1 MTSVKCRM
9 NYHAMTI
16 FNVPVFAGGVKTGV
30 YTNTTEF
37 PAPPITEAQLTTLIN
52 NYNTTY
58 EEYKNGGKLKKPF
71 FTEAK
76 KALMN
81 GLDDIAN
88 YINNLS
94 GLTPEIFEMGG
105 YVPTKTV
112 ATGGNAP
119 ATPQGAILNR
129 GSIGQLFAE
138 VLKVKD
144 AESYGC
150 LVFVGQ
156 PLPADYLTFTKGQ
169 LIASKGT
176 GADAMAASGSNVVVI
191 IDVTK
196 GRKKQFIN
204 LQPGVEYFFYF
215 YAVNANGVSQ
225 LSEVRS
231 IVCG

>member
-1 MTSVKCRM
+1 MRDLRCRI
-9 NYHAMTI
+9 NYHNYGIAV
-16 FNVPVFAGGVKTGV
+16 VPVFAGGVKTGV

-37 PAPPITEAQLTTLIN
+37 PTPPITETQLNTLIN
-52 NYNTTY
+52 NYNATY

-88 YINNLS
+88 YINGLS
-94 GLTPEIFEMGG
+94 GLTPEIIEKGG

-112 ATGGNAP
+112 ITGGNAP
-119 ATPQGAILNR
+119 DTPQGAILSR
-129 GSIGQLFAE
+129 GISGRLFAE
-138 VLKVKD
+138 VPKVNE
-144 AESYGC
+144 AENYGC
-150 LVFVGQ
+150 IVFVGS
-156 PLPADYLTFTKGQ
+156 PLEADSVTFTNGQ
-169 LIASKGT
+169 LIATEGPHPTPMPSP
-176 GADAMAASGSNVVVI
+176 ASNVAVI

-204 LQPGVEYFFYF
+204 LQRGTEYFFYF
-215 YAVNANGVSQ
+215 YAANANGVSG

-231 IVCG
+231 IICG